1 MIQIG
6 HVQSLGA
13 NLFQYTNGRGT
24 GLGTSKACTMGA
36 GGGAG
41 ASKGRAEP
49 GSGASA
55 PETEGESNFA
65 DPGRLAFAVSDADQA
80 RLPDALTW

>member
-1 MIQIG
+1 
-6 HVQSLGA
+6 
-13 NLFQYTNGRGT
+13 
-24 GLGTSKACTMGA
+24 MGA

-80 RLPDALTW
+80 RLPDALTR

>member
-1 MIQIG
+1 
-6 HVQSLGA
+6 
-13 NLFQYTNGRGT
+13 
-24 GLGTSKACTMGA
+24 MGA

-65 DPGRLAFAVSDADQA
+65 DPGRFAFAVSDADQA
-80 RLPDALTW
+80 RLPDALTR